1 MQKIK
6 KFLARNRAFKKLH
19 VLFFRIFTTLSLPF
33 KKFILFLNQFKFIR
47 NIIFNFLLPNKLLI
61 QDIDNIKFTLSTDD
75 FVNSRK
81 IYVTR
86 SFPQLDV
93 FESILKL
100 LKNLNYKIDTI
111 VDIGAHYGNIIV
123 PAMIMFDFNKGF
135 AVEPISKNFDILK
148 INLALNNL
156 EEKVTLFNNYLD
168 EDESEV
174 HVDTFKNNSAAAISI
189 EKLDKNSQKKFIRYN
204 NLNKGEKNVLISNT
218 INNLFKGIQ
227 LKNSIFWIYAQGKEF
242 EIIKG
247 GSQILN
253 RAHPLVISFVPYLLS
268 KNIMPKN
275 IVTILTNLGYSK
287 FKNIEEKNNQFH
299 LINEETVEFLF
310 QKYKYTYSSTFL
322 LII

>member
-1 MQKIK
+1 MQNIK
-6 KFLARNRAFKKLH
+6 KILVRNRAFKILH
-19 VLFFRIFTTLSLPF
+19 VLLVRLFTTLFIPF
-33 KKFILFLNQFKFIR
+33 KKFISFLNQFKFIR

-75 FVNSRK
+75 FVNSKK

-93 FESILKL
+93 FENILKL

-111 VDIGAHYGNIIV
+111 VDIGAHYGNIVI
-123 PAMIMFDFNKGF
+123 PAMIKFEFSKGF
-135 AVEPISKNFDILK
+135 AVEPILKNFDILK
-148 INLALNNL
+148 FNLVLNNL

-168 EDESEV
+168 EYESEIYI
-174 HVDTFKNNSAAAISI
+174 DTFKNNSAAAISI
-189 EKLDKNSQKKFIRYN
+189 DKLDKTSQKKFTRYN
-204 NLNKGEKNVLISNT
+204 NLNKDEKNILISNT
-218 INNLFKGIQ
+218 LNNLFKGIQ

-253 RAHPLVISFVPYLLS
+253 RKQPLVISFVPYLLN

-275 IVTILTNLGYSK
+275 IVTILINLGYSK
-287 FKNIEEKNNQFH
+287 FINIEEKNNQLH
-299 LINEETVEFLF
+299 LINEETIEFLF
-310 QKYKYTYSSTFL
+310 QKYKHTYSSTFL